1 MYFRLT
7 KLTEDIFELQV
18 NDEIITSSMLLS
30 EQDLCMLEE
39 VLEAS
44 STLGLSQSTDRWY
57 ND

>member
-39 VLEAS
+39 VLEAA

-57 ND
+57 NG